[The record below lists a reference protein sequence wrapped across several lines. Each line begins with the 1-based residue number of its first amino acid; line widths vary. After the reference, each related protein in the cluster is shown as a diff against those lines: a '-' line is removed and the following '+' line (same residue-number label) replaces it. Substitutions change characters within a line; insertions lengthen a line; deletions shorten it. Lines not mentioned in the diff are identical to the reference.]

1 MVVKVTKIFQ
11 KMKKKSLLSI
21 EKKFYRMRKKGFI
34 MIIRKFDCFIKESIR
49 QLFLL
54 HLYLINFLSINKKY
68 YLFDLQTLQAFS
80 WNIKSFLSLALET
93 CISWNITNFL
103 RVFFFNFP
111 SSESY
116 FLKYKKSIRLES
128 FISRKIRKFRFPK
141 YKKVLRVKAGKRA
154 R

>member
-21 EKKFYRMRKKGFI
+21 EKKFNRMRKKDFI
-34 MIIRKFDCFIKESIR
+34 MIIRKFESFIKESIR

-80 WNIKSFLSLALET
+80 
-93 CISWNITNFL
+93 
-103 RVFFFNFP
+103 
-111 SSESY
+111 
-116 FLKYKKSIRLES
+116 
-128 FISRKIRKFRFPK
+128 
-141 YKKVLRVKAGKRA
+141 
-154 R
+154 